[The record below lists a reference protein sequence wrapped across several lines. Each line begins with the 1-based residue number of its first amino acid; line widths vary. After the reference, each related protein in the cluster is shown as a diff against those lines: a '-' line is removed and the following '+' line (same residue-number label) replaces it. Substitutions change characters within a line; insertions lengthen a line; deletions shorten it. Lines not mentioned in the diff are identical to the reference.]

1 MNFKTK
7 KWSVLLW
14 SIFLVMFITFSFI
27 TISNSIRNNLE
38 KSVNFW
44 TTNTKTTTYTS
55 QNYIYETLWENE
67 NYSKVITKTW
77 TWIITLLSG
86 WPIVYSWSL
95 ITSSW
100 SFSLNSWNVLKIQN
114 LWWIA
119 WIKID
124 NSNEVLKN
132 TTQTFTR
139 TQKIW
144 EKDVVV
150 EQWFE

>member
-38 KSVNFW
+38 KSIDFSSVS
-44 TTNTKTTTYTS
+44 TSTKTY
-55 QNYIYETLWENE
+55 NDKNNIYETIWENMT
-67 NYSKVITKTW
+67 YTWLIIKTW
-77 TWIITLLSG
+77 TWIITLVSG
-86 WPIVYSWSL
+86 WPIVYSWSV

-100 SFSLNSWNVLKIQN
+100 SFSLAFWNTLKIQN